1 MFYSPIFT
9 RKSGQNIAL
18 SADQLILGQAPG
30 VLSGQAYTRNFVL
43 KDKSQTRSSGKTDAA
58 LVASATDSVAEFD
71 EDKKTALQHVQ
82 HFLHANPAMVP
93 VFILIVSVI
102 AFRIAAGDRF
112 FTAFNLSLIIQQ
124 VTVIGFLAC
133 AQTLIIL
140 TAGIDLSIAAIMVLA
155 SVVAG
160 KLAVVLGVP
169 PVLAIPAGF
178 LVGTLS
184 GMLNGILV
192 TRLRLPPFIVTL
204 GTWNIFFALLIWYSG
219 SQSIRSRDIDTI
231 APSLKWFGNQLS
243 IGGAVFTYG
252 SFLMVGVFF
261 VLWYVLNNTAW
272 GRHVYAVGDDKQ
284 AAELSGI
291 NTNRLLLSVYAVAG
305 FIAGV
310 AAWVS
315 IGRVGSVSPQSF
327 YDANLDSITAVVIGG
342 TSLFG
347 GRGSILGAL
356 FGALIVG
363 VFSSGLK
370 IAGVDVIWQR
380 FAIGCLIILAVG
392 VDQWLRRVSG

>member
-1 MFYSPIFT
+1 MQSCSAGI
-9 RKSGQNIAL
+9 SGMTHGYRTVEYQGSDN
-18 SADQLILGQAPG
+18 
-30 VLSGQAYTRNFVL
+30 
-43 KDKSQTRSSGKTDAA
+43 
-58 LVASATDSVAEFD
+58 
-71 EDKKTALQHVQ
+71 
-82 HFLHANPAMVP
+82 
-93 VFILIVSVI
+93 
-102 AFRIAAGDRF
+102 
-112 FTAFNLSLIIQQ
+112 TAFNLSLIIRQ
-124 VTVIGFLAC
+124 VTIIGFLAC
-133 AQTLIIL
+133 AQTLIVL
-140 TAGIDLSIAAIMVLA
+140 TADIDLSIAAIMLLA

-160 KLAVVLGVP
+160 KFAVVLEVP
-169 PVLAIPAGF
+169 SFLAIPCGF
-178 LVGTLS
+178 VIGTL
-184 GMLNGILV
+184 GGLVNGLLV

-204 GTWNIFFALLIWYSG
+204 GTWNIFFALVIWYSG
-219 SQSIRSRDIDTI
+219 SQSIRSQDIDKI
-231 APSLKWFGNQLS
+231 APSLKFFGERIS

-252 SFLMVGVFF
+252 SFLMVGVFL
-261 VLWYVLNNTAW
+261 VVWYVLNNTAW
-272 GRHVYAVGDDKQ
+272 GRHVYAVGDDKE

-291 NTNRLLLSVYAVAG
+291 NTNRLLLSVYGVAG
-305 FIAGV
+305 FIAGI

-392 VDQWLRRVSG
+392 IDQWLRRVSA